1 MARDSQPSLLCTSQ
15 THPQCPHLCAR
26 PQHLCSWAFQG
37 TAWASLGTGSAAD
50 KSWAS
55 CPSQAKMRLSRSLK
69 VYSNSRGPRSHPQDI
84 KGEMGRV
91 LWKGRKKGGVG
102 QEDVG
107 RASAVP
113 HRQSWSTLPQ
123 AFPPPCLS
131 WFTSCL
137 GTLPSHSSETPW
149 GPELCF
155 SCQRKPAGE
164 GSSGHLSPPPHLPH
178 LGTKFFLC
186 HLSPSHSLLCYSS
199 LQTSLISD
207 SSVSLCQL
215 SFLSLS

>member
-15 THPQCPHLCAR
+15 THPQCPHRCAR

-113 HRQSWSTLPQ
+113 TDSPGLPHPKLSHLRAFPGLPPAWELSPATAQRLPGGLSSASAASENPLGRAPLDTSPRLHTPTPRTLRALQGSPSPQ
-123 AFPPPCLS
+123 AFCIS
-131 WFTSCL
+131 WAWHPVCA
-137 GTLPSHSSETPW
+137 P
-149 GPELCF
+149 
-155 SCQRKPAGE
+155 
-164 GSSGHLSPPPHLPH
+164 
-178 LGTKFFLC
+178 
-186 HLSPSHSLLCYSS
+186 
-199 LQTSLISD
+199 
-207 SSVSLCQL
+207 
-215 SFLSLS
+215 